1 MYSTFVFYI
10 TYYKF
15 TFQTNLGGTV
25 KKKRWV
31 WPRPW
36 CLCQRLYEGEV
47 RRLQYHRRWLLQ
59 SALWSQPTEA
69 IKRKR
74 QSWGRYMLV
83 LVNWTFEKS
92 ATSFPKRA
100 DVSQNSRYNKMANLV
115 LGVRVGTYLEKK
127 VYDAGITVARCVL
140 EALVSILLR
149 RQAEWKWTK
158 PYIFSLQRIWNI
170 TVRHHS
176 AFRHWVH
183 VNTEK

>member
-1 MYSTFVFYI
+1 VYSTFVFYI

-83 LVNWTFEKS
+83 FVNWTFKKS

-100 DVSQNSRYNKMANLV
+100 DVSQNSRCIKKIDEPRSWRWRWHL
-115 LGVRVGTYLEKK
+115 LGEGCLRCWDYRCAECTWSTRLHPATKASRMK
-127 VYDAGITVARCVL
+127 VNNNA
-140 EALVSILLR
+140 
-149 RQAEWKWTK
+149 
-158 PYIFSLQRIWNI
+158 YIFASK
-170 TVRHHS
+170 
-176 AFRHWVH
+176 H
-183 VNTEK
+183 VKYYRKTSSRL